1 MLKFKINCLNV
12 YVCKYMPEEVFRR
25 RWVVEYKE
33 SKVNKKIG
41 SAYFMVGLENISF
54 DFNSKEKTSNMYVDS
69 AIIYNVKLSK
79 DQTK

>member
-1 MLKFKINCLNV
+1 M
-12 YVCKYMPEEVFRR
+12 
-25 RWVVEYKE
+25 VEYKE